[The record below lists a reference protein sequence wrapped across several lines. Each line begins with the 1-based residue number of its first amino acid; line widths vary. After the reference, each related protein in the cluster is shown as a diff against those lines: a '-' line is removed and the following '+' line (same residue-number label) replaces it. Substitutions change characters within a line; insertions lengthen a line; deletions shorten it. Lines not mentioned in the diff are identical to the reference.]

1 MTAAASA
8 GCIPLD
14 NKKLLVKEITLFG
27 ILGALTFG
35 AKVVMSWMPNIE
47 PVSLMVMLY
56 AVTFGRK
63 AVYPIYLYVMLEILV
78 YGLGTWNIMYL
89 YIWAVLALAA
99 WFLRR
104 MESPLGWAILS
115 GVFGLSFGA
124 LCAIVDVFIG
134 GIGYAV
140 AKWASGIIFD
150 IWHCAGN
157 FVIALLLFVPMR
169 KLLEKLYGKLRAS

>member
-1 MTAAASA
+1 MAVPISW
-8 GCIPLD
+8 CIPLD
-14 NKKLLVKEITLFG
+14 KAKLLVREVTLFG

-89 YIWAVLALAA
+89 YVWAILALAA
-99 WFLRR
+99 WLLRR
-104 MESPLGWAILS
+104 MQSPMSWALLAS
-115 GVFGLSFGA
+115 GFGLAFGL
-124 LCAIVDVFIG
+124 LCAPIDVFIG
-134 GIGYAV
+134 GFGYAA

-169 KLLEKLYGKLRAS
+169 KLLGQLYRKLIR